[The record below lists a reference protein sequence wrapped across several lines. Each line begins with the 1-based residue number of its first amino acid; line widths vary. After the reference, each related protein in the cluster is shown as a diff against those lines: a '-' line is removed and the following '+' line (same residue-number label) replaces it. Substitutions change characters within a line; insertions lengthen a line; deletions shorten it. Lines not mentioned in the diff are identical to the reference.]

1 MVQPRMAP
9 NGCECALQVFALTFS
24 SHLTKSNSSCS
35 DTQTYWEL
43 PHSTKTG
50 DDSLNGWRDDS
61 SRTRGL
67 ISTQEPRSP
76 TSSGMNNIFFVFWE
90 PSQQP
95 NLSYISEQKSRAVR
109 KRHEARRSPTH
120 DVKSRSDVS
129 QSAPNSRQR
138 AAKASKASKASAA
151 NNLAS
156 ENCVHSR
163 LNMASASLS
172 QSSPRLGETSSIP
185 KLSHLG
191 VRSCRKSLLP
201 ISLTNMSGAT
211 HTSVQTTCRQH
222 RHFLDGATADFRR
235 RGRFL
240 PAFQCGL
247 RYSPYGYCS
256 GILDI
261 SRFNDGKSTSLPADI
276 R

>member
-9 NGCECALQVFALTFS
+9 NGCECALPVFALTFS

-95 NLSYISEQKSRAVR
+95 NPSCIREQKSRAVR
-109 KRHEARRSPTH
+109 KRHEARRSPKH
-120 DVKSRSDVS
+120 DVKSGCNGS

-138 AAKASKASKASAA
+138 AAKPSKASKASRASPA

-172 QSSPRLGETSSIP
+172 QSSPRWEETSSIP

-191 VRSCRKSLLP
+191 VRSCRKSLLL
-201 ISLTNMSGAT
+201 ISLTIMSGAT
-211 HTSVQTTCRQH
+211 HTSVQTTCR
-222 RHFLDGATADFRR
+222 
-235 RGRFL
+235 
-240 PAFQCGL
+240 
-247 RYSPYGYCS
+247 
-256 GILDI
+256 
-261 SRFNDGKSTSLPADI
+261 
-276 R
+276 